1 MVVENVVII
10 DMECIG
16 LWNRKAT
23 GARWR
28 LGAMA
33 VSLIGSMSL
42 SPAAMAK
49 DLWELYSAAQRTN
62 GNWAGQQLSL
72 IHISEPTRPY

>member
-1 MVVENVVII
+1 
-10 DMECIG
+10 
-16 LWNRKAT
+16 
-23 GARWR
+23 
-28 LGAMA
+28 MA

-62 GNWAGQQLSL
+62 GTGKPSGKVGGSKFAQRRRCIAGAAHAICARGCVAVASVCAWLV
-72 IHISEPTRPY
+72 